1 MHRMCSQKNR
11 NQYFFSLI
19 ALCGLLLAGGSAL
32 AGNKTD
38 DPVDLQVT
46 VQPAEIHPGATVEVT
61 VRMIPNSGYKINRYP
76 MISLKVPAID
86 GTVAAAETRVG
97 NKTPPPLD
105 KQGKNYFK
113 TVDPIVLPMNLDKDA
128 GKGDLTIPAKLKY
141 YYCVASSG
149 YCSMMREEVAIPVT
163 VQ

>member
-1 MHRMCSQKNR
+1 MFIKKNC
-11 NQYFFSLI
+11 YSGVFTLL
-19 ALCGLLLAGGSAL
+19 ALTGLLLSGPVL

-38 DPVDLQVT
+38 EPVDLKVT
-46 VQPAEIHPGATVEVT
+46 VEPAAATPGSAVEVKVQMT
-61 VRMIPNSGYKINRYP
+61 PKSGFKINRYP

-86 GTVAAAETRVG
+86 GMVAAAETKVG

-113 TVDPIVLPMNLDKDA
+113 TVDPIVLPLSLDEGA
-128 GKGDLTIPAKLKY
+128 MKGEHTIPAKLKY
-141 YYCVASSG
+141 YYCVAASG
-149 YCSMMREEVAIPVT
+149 YCSMMRADLQIPVT